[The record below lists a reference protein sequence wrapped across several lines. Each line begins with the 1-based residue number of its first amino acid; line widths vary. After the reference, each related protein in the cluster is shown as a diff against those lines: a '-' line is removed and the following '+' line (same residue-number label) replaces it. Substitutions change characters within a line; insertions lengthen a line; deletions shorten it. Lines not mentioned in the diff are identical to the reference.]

1 MAYNSSKGPQTHG
14 DVKYEGDAEDT
25 QIDFENDF
33 VAIKTNGVQR
43 LIVNSNTVTSS
54 VALSC
59 SHGITGSTLDVGN
72 YTTIIDATHIS
83 SSLPISASSVWVN
96 GSELTSGG
104 AVANYNQT
112 GDNRII
118 TSVDS
123 DTIQGESALTF
134 DGETL
139 SVTGDLTA
147 SVGMVSA
154 HIASTGHITASL
166 GITGSAIHA
175 GNFTTVI
182 DTTHISSSLPVSAS
196 SVWVNGVQLTSGG
209 AVANY
214 NQTGDNRIIT
224 SVNSDTIQGEQNLTF
239 DGETLTVTGDLTASV
254 GMVSAHVGSTGHV
267 TASLGITGSAIHA
280 GNFTTVIDTTH
291 VSSSLNISGAAFY
304 GSGQYLTNLPSAAI
318 TTYNTSGDNRIITSV
333 NSTTVQGESALT
345 FDGETLTVTGDLTAS
360 VGMVSA
366 HIASSGHISSSLGI
380 TGSALHAGNFTTV
393 IDTTHVSSSLNVSA
407 SGFYGDG
414 SGLTGLPSA
423 AISTYST
430 SGDNRVITSVNS
442 TTVQGE
448 SALTFDGETLSVT
461 GDLTASVGMSTAHL
475 ASTGHITASLGI
487 TGSAFYAGYGI
498 AVQAGTDFA
507 TAINGTHVSSSL
519 PVSAS
524 SFWANGVQ
532 ITGGGG
538 AVANY
543 NQTGDN
549 RIITSVD
556 SDTIQGESALTFDG
570 ETLSVTGDL
579 TASVGMVSAHIAS
592 TGHITASSGI
602 TGSALHV
609 GNFATVIDS
618 NISGS
623 GVLSINEVKCSGSVT
638 AVSFVGDGSGL
649 TNLPSAAI
657 TTYNTSGDNRI
668 ITSVNST
675 TVQGESALTFDGET
689 LSVTGDLTASVGMST
704 PHVAS
709 TGHITA
715 SLGITGSA
723 IHSSNGQL
731 SLTMT
736 DSGNPQIK
744 ASTNNLYIR
753 HSANNKHVRIHL
765 GDDAGTTKFQ
775 IRNNSDASVARV
787 DSLGSYSGSLG
798 LTGSSLLVANGTT
811 EIDKTHFSSSLAVSA
826 SSFWANGV
834 QLTAGGGG
842 SPGGSDSQIQ
852 YNNGGSFGGEA
863 NFVYDDGND
872 RVGIGNSAPTHTLS
886 VTGGVAFTG
895 DLTVSGA
902 IRATKT
908 IEISR
913 HYFQYGSNS
922 TTFIPFGEGST
933 DDATTPQEKNQ
944 FIAPFSGRLKR
955 AILRPANAQ
964 NGHVTAS
971 VYTGGAGV
979 ADFNA
984 GGSIVQH
991 VTQSAPSA
999 ATSYNINFS
1008 GSTNHFSAGEI
1019 VGLAIDFKNNPGN
1032 CNVTCIWEY
1041 NTTEDVLS

>member
-59 SHGITGSTLDVGN
+59 SHGITGSSLDVGN
-72 YTTIIDATHIS
+72 FTTIIDATHIS
-83 SSLPISASSVWVN
+83 SSLPVSASSFWAN
-96 GSELTSGG
+96 GVQITGGGGG
-104 AVANYNQT
+104 AVANYNT
-112 GDNRII
+112 SGDNRII

-123 DTIQGESALTF
+123 DTIQGE
-134 DGETL
+134 
-139 SVTGDLTA
+139 
-147 SVGMVSA
+147 
-154 HIASTGHITASL
+154 
-166 GITGSAIHA
+166 
-175 GNFTTVI
+175 
-182 DTTHISSSLPVSAS
+182 
-196 SVWVNGVQLTSGG
+196 QL
-209 AVANY
+209 
-214 NQTGDNRIIT
+214 
-224 SVNSDTIQGEQNLTF
+224 LTF

-254 GMVSAHVGSTGHV
+254 GMVSAHVGSTGHI

-280 GNFTTVIDTTH
+280 GNFTTVVDTTH
-291 VSSSLNISGAAFY
+291 ISSSLNISGAAFY
-304 GSGQYLTNLPSAAI
+304 GSGQHLTNLPSAAI
-318 TTYNTSGDNRIITSV
+318 TTYNTSGDNRIVTSV

-423 AISTYST
+423 AISTYNT
-430 SGDNRVITSVNS
+430 SGDNRIITSVNS

-487 TGSAFYAGYGI
+487 TGSAFYAGEGI
-498 AVQAGTDFA
+498 VVKAGTNFA
-507 TAINGTHVSSSL
+507 SVIDGTHISSSL

-532 ITGGGG
+532 ITGGGSG

-543 NQTGDN
+543 NTSGDN

-556 SDTIQGESALTFDG
+556 SDTIQGEQLLTFDG

-592 TGHITASSGI
+592 SGHITASSGI

-623 GVLSINEVKCSGSVT
+623 GVLSINEIKCSGSVS
-638 AVSFVGDGSGL
+638 AVSFTGDGSNL

-689 LSVTGDLTASVGMST
+689 LSVTGDLTASVGMVSA
-704 PHVAS
+704 HIAS

-723 IHSSNGQL
+723 IHA
-731 SLTMT
+731 
-736 DSGNPQIK
+736 GNHTTVID
-744 ASTNNLYIR
+744 TT
-753 HSANNKHVRIHL
+753 HV
-765 GDDAGTTKFQ
+765 
-775 IRNNSDASVARV
+775 
-787 DSLGSYSGSLG
+787 
-798 LTGSSLLVANGTT
+798 
-811 EIDKTHFSSSLAVSA
+811 SSSLAISA
-826 SSFWANGV
+826 SSFWADGV
-834 QLTAGGGG
+834 QLTAGGGGG

-895 DLTVSGA
+895 DLTVTGT

-913 HYFQYGSNS
+913 HFFQYGSNS
-922 TTFIPFGEGST
+922 ATFIPMGEGSS
-933 DDATTPQEKNQ
+933 DDASTPQEKNQ
-944 FIAPFSGRLKR
+944 FLAPFSGRLKR
-955 AILRPANAQ
+955 AMLRTVNAQ

-971 VYTGGAGV
+971 LYTAGAGV
-979 ADFNA
+979 TDFNA

-991 VTQSAPSA
+991 ITQSAPSA

-1041 NTTEDVLS
+1041 NTTEDDLS

>member
-59 SHGITGSTLDVGN
+59 SHGITGSSLDVGN
-72 YTTIIDATHIS
+72 FTTIIDATHIS
-83 SSLPISASSVWVN
+83 SSLPVSASSFWAN
-96 GSELTSGG
+96 GVQITGGGGG
-104 AVANYNQT
+104 AVANYNT
-112 GDNRII
+112 SGDNRII

-123 DTIQGESALTF
+123 DTIQGE
-134 DGETL
+134 
-139 SVTGDLTA
+139 
-147 SVGMVSA
+147 
-154 HIASTGHITASL
+154 
-166 GITGSAIHA
+166 
-175 GNFTTVI
+175 
-182 DTTHISSSLPVSAS
+182 
-196 SVWVNGVQLTSGG
+196 QL
-209 AVANY
+209 
-214 NQTGDNRIIT
+214 
-224 SVNSDTIQGEQNLTF
+224 LTF

-254 GMVSAHVGSTGHV
+254 GMVSAHVGSTGHI

-280 GNFTTVIDTTH
+280 GNFTTVVDTTH
-291 VSSSLNISGAAFY
+291 ISSSLNISGAAFY
-304 GSGQYLTNLPSAAI
+304 GSGQHLTNLPSAAI
-318 TTYNTSGDNRIITSV
+318 TTYNTSGDNRIVTSV

-423 AISTYST
+423 AISTYNT
-430 SGDNRVITSVNS
+430 SGDNRIITSVNS

-487 TGSAFYAGYGI
+487 TGSAFYAGEGI
-498 AVQAGTDFA
+498 VVKAGTNFA
-507 TAINGTHVSSSL
+507 SVIDGTHISSSL

-532 ITGGGG
+532 ITGGGSG

-543 NQTGDN
+543 NTSGDN

-556 SDTIQGESALTFDG
+556 SDTIQGEQLLTFDG

-592 TGHITASSGI
+592 SGHITASSGI

-623 GVLSINEVKCSGSVT
+623 GVLSINEIKCSGSVS
-638 AVSFVGDGSGL
+638 AVSFTGDGSNL

-689 LSVTGDLTASVGMST
+689 LSVTGDLTASVGMVSA
-704 PHVAS
+704 HIAS

-723 IHSSNGQL
+723 IHA
-731 SLTMT
+731 
-736 DSGNPQIK
+736 GNHTTVID
-744 ASTNNLYIR
+744 TT
-753 HSANNKHVRIHL
+753 HV
-765 GDDAGTTKFQ
+765 
-775 IRNNSDASVARV
+775 
-787 DSLGSYSGSLG
+787 
-798 LTGSSLLVANGTT
+798 
-811 EIDKTHFSSSLAVSA
+811 SSSLAISA
-826 SSFWANGV
+826 SSFWADGV
-834 QLTAGGGG
+834 QLTAGGGGG

-895 DLTVSGA
+895 DLTVTGT

-913 HYFQYGSNS
+913 HFFQYGSNS
-922 TTFIPFGEGST
+922 ATFIPMGEGSS
-933 DDATTPQEKNQ
+933 DDASTPQEKNQ

-955 AILRPANAQ
+955 AMLRTVNAQ

-971 VYTGGAGV
+971 LYTAGAGV
-979 ADFNA
+979 TDFNA

-991 VTQSAPSA
+991 ITQSAPSA

-1041 NTTEDVLS
+1041 NTTEDDLS